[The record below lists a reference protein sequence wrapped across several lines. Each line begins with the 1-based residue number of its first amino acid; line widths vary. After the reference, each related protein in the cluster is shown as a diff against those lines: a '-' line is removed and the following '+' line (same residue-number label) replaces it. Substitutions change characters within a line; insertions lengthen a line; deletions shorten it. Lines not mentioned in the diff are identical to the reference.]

1 MAKQEI
7 FRWRT
12 NPNIIAQYILDKQVP
27 AGSKVTLKPN
37 EACAI
42 LEGGRVVGVV
52 SQIEMEV
59 NPKIGTLSKMFG
71 KKNPSRAFLFA
82 FLGPHE
88 IMMKMTAKTVDN
100 QAVNGIAFLRVNI
113 SREAV
118 PRLLQLPAKGKTHV
132 TIGDLS
138 KRLELEA
145 SQKVASEI
153 IASINLEEL
162 RSDPNIEKDIQATL
176 KMSLRPTM
184 ESLGLTMEAA
194 WTTWND
200 TESEKII
207 SMQVDLENMV
217 VRNEVMDAKDV
228 ADANRIFKTKVRQI
242 ELKKSLHLA
251 EMDAEAKKLVAEE
264 VATLTSQMELDQTRW
279 DTMRAQE
286 FRNIGHE
293 QEKAILLRE
302 EQLAAASHE
311 LEMARHNIQQKSMEA
326 DSERMEKQKEFDIQV
341 DQAETHRA
349 IQHEQSETH
358 RAIQNEQTQLELD
371 RDHQEQIREEEIQ
384 ERREQT
390 KADRTMSTFKE
401 VQDAKA
407 DRKAQEADREQQR
420 LGVQSGMSDK
430 IVDTLAQIATESGD
444 SNVSLEALR
453 TLSDLRKQDIEA
465 SSEAYVEEKGED
477 SEDESPKV

>member
-1 MAKQEI
+1 
-7 FRWRT
+7 
-12 NPNIIAQYILDKQVP
+12 
-27 AGSKVTLKPN
+27 
-37 EACAI
+37 
-42 LEGGRVVGVV
+42 
-52 SQIEMEV
+52 
-59 NPKIGTLSKMFG
+59 
-71 KKNPSRAFLFA
+71 
-82 FLGPHE
+82 
-88 IMMKMTAKTVDN
+88 
-100 QAVNGIAFLRVNI
+100 
-113 SREAV
+113 
-118 PRLLQLPAKGKTHV
+118 
-132 TIGDLS
+132 
-138 KRLELEA
+138 
-145 SQKVASEI
+145 
-153 IASINLEEL
+153 
-162 RSDPNIEKDIQATL
+162 
-176 KMSLRPTM
+176 
-184 ESLGLTMEAA
+184 
-194 WTTWND
+194 
-200 TESEKII
+200 
-207 SMQVDLENMV
+207 
-217 VRNEVMDAKDV
+217 
-228 ADANRIFKTKVRQI
+228 
-242 ELKKSLHLA
+242 
-251 EMDAEAKKLVAEE
+251 
-264 VATLTSQMELDQTRW
+264 
-279 DTMRAQE
+279 
-286 FRNIGHE
+286 
-293 QEKAILLRE
+293 
-302 EQLAAASHE
+302 
-311 LEMARHNIQQKSMEA
+311 MARHNIQQKSMEA